1 LARIGEENLLKGRQT
16 INNDLIQSFR
26 KTNSSK
32 ERIIS
37 FIHTSSPGIFGAGI
51 VLFSIKLPKDV
62 MFVEFELV
70 VLQG

>member
-1 LARIGEENLLKGRQT
+1 LARIGEEKLLKGRQT
-16 INNDLIQSFR
+16 INNDLIQLFR
-26 KTNSSK
+26 RTNSSTK
-32 ERIIS
+32 RTIS

-51 VLFSIKLPKDV
+51 VLFSIKSPKDV